1 MESNFQYQYFVNCS
15 ISQCEV
21 NQGAFQSSVGVC
33 NQTTQLCM
41 CPEGYNGE
49 DLWAVWNDCHIYVY
63 QRDTFEIALLVLSA
77 ISLVASLLGLLT
89 LLIKWEIIYWVG
101 GANGGG
107 EPFELALKPP
117 SRLTVRSP
125 DTSKLPASDASNR
138 PPPSPLPLVLSEEP
152 SRAINDSPS
161 APTQRKSRTSMI
173 PKANLSELFLEPR
186 ANGTNSFQQL
196 QAEQRRRRNTTAVVV
211 SWIFA
216 GSCVFTFVL
225 LRVLYKV
232 RIEQNHHLLLLSMGS
247 AMFFTLFALWLQ
259 VYTWFSNLPSLRLF
273 SGMFPKIK
281 NNILVRFPF
290 LLRNLLILNGV
301 MFFLAS
307 EICWWI
313 LPVFVGVQ
321 GQDMAKIVFTICAAE
336 VLFFA
341 MVSNSVSMILI
352 RLFRTFE
359 NGNELDGPKSGG
371 RKKRKFTNGENT
383 VKTMI
388 VLTSIA
394 APFFAI
400 WMLVFCWSDAAFQFC
415 LICFYGIALAAS
427 LASLVSTYIFVF
439 RMSGAKASSP
449 RNRATTLS
457 SRQNQPVGRQSKRA
471 SAVVVGAL

>member
-1 MESNFQYQYFVNCS
+1 MDPRSSDFQYQYFVNCS
-15 ISQCEV
+15 ISLCETNSGV
-21 NQGAFQSSVGVC
+21 FLSSVGVC

-49 DLWAVWNDCHIYVY
+49 DVWATWNDCHINIY
-63 QRDTFEIALLVLSA
+63 QRDVLEICALVLSA
-77 ISLVASLLGLLT
+77 ISLVAALLGLVT
-89 LLIKWEIIYWVG
+89 LLIKWEVIYWG
-101 GANGGG
+101 GASG
-107 EPFELALKPP
+107 EPFELAAKPP
-117 SRLTVRSP
+117 SRLTVVRSP
-125 DTSKLPASDASNR
+125 DSSKLPTSDGSNR
-138 PPPSPLPLVLSEEP
+138 LLPSPLPLLLSEEP

-161 APTQRKSRTSMI
+161 APAQRKSRTSML
-173 PKANLSELFLEPR
+173 PKANLSELFLEPK

-196 QAEQRRRRNTTAVVV
+196 QAEQRRRRNTAAVVI
-211 SWIFA
+211 SWICT
-216 GSCVFTFVL
+216 GSCVFTFML

-232 RIEQNHHLLLLSMGS
+232 RIEQNNHLLLLSMGS
-247 AMFFTLFALWLQ
+247 AVFFTLFSLWLQ

-290 LLRNLLILNGV
+290 LLRNILILNAV
-301 MFFLAS
+301 VFFLAC

-321 GQDMAKIVFTICAAE
+321 GQDMAKIVFTISSAE

-341 MVSNSVSMILI
+341 FVSNSVSMILI

-359 NGNELDGPKSGG
+359 NGNELDAPTSGK
-371 RKKRKFTNGENT
+371 KKRKFTNGENT
-383 VKTMI
+383 VKTM
-388 VLTSIA
+388 VFLTSIA
-394 APFFAI
+394 APFFAV
-400 WMLVFCWSDAAFQFC
+400 WMLVFCWNDAAFQFC
-415 LICFYGIALAAS
+415 IILFCGIAVAAT

-439 RMSGAKASSP
+439 RMSGAKTSSP

-471 SAVVVGAL
+471 SAVVGAL